1 MSYNNVN
8 RSLLLWPTF
17 ILATLPITK
26 QSSYNY
32 HRKFVILLLSFCLI
46 ICCCCSSLCW
56 SHIHYHDHHHHHTVD
71 EEYLDSR
78 KELPCGH
85 IPPKLNQIRF
95 AHIDVD
101 NNEQNDNDDHH
112 IINKRNEPKQQ
123 QRYQNLRIKY
133 FYDESVEKIT
143 KEKYLIID
151 KVVLPEAINYWQQAL
166 FVKPFNVPIKLNRRC
181 IRDNPEFLV
190 NQDYCIE
197 GCEQHTFCGEVV
209 IPDEHLE
216 DCVVCDEHGRD
227 CLRQKTSSTN
237 HSLINGINDADF
249 VFYIST
255 LQSTRCGKG
264 STIAYAAHCQQ
275 ETHLNRP
282 IAGHANICPDSIS
295 TKPQDLETL
304 ISTFKHEILHALGF
318 SVSLYAFYLDPNG
331 SNPTI
336 DALKNQQNKHSL
348 NNNRGLLNGGG
359 GSGGGSM
366 LMISKKIL
374 QRVPRKNWMV
384 RGGNITNNV
393 FVIST
398 PNVLREVRNHFN
410 CSKLEGAELENQ
422 GEDGTLLTHW
432 EKRLFENE
440 AMTGTHTQNPVYS
453 RITLALM
460 EDTGWYKVNYSL
472 AQPLEWGRNLGCDFA
487 MKSCK
492 EWIDTKRRQG
502 KSIHPF
508 CDRVKKDPLQTEC
521 TDNRDSVAL
530 CNLRQ
535 YDEKLDRK
543 FQNFDDIKNI
553 SHDSVSYFGGSVIL
567 ADYCPYIQEFTWKQ
581 NNETVRGSKCSYPEN
596 NPSIEKNFALEHYGI
611 DSKCMNHGDEMW
623 VERTCQEI
631 RQWQHWGSGCY
642 QYRCTEDGFISIL
655 IANHTYIC
663 LYDNQEIKIQLFYN
677 NWLHK
682 GSIICPKCTELCSN
696 CKILDSENLDR
707 LKNVTVYD
715 RDHLKCSSTTPK
727 NYSDSFFIIYLI
739 LSVIFIYF
747 SS

>member
-1 MSYNNVN
+1 MSYYNQKNYW
-8 RSLLLWPTF
+8 SSPLWPF
-17 ILATLPITK
+17 YSTLNINITIR
-26 QSSYNY
+26 SSFS
-32 HRKFVILLLSFCLI
+32 HRKFVILLFGLIFCHSTLCLSHMI
-46 ICCCCSSLCW
+46 T
-56 SHIHYHDHHHHHTVD
+56 DHHHHHNYD
-71 EEYLDSR
+71 DDEYLNLR
-78 KELPCGH
+78 KEFPCGH

-95 AHIDVD
+95 VHI
-101 NNEQNDNDDHH
+101 NHH
-112 IINKRNEPKQQ
+112 HNRNKRNEQPTINHH
-123 QRYQNLRIKY
+123 QNLRIKY

-151 KVVLPEAINYWQQAL
+151 KVVLPEAISYWQQAL
-166 FVKPFNVPIKLNRRC
+166 FVKPFHVPIKLNRRC
-181 IRDNPEFLV
+181 IRDNPDFLV

-197 GCEQHTFCGEVV
+197 GCEQHTLCGEVV

-227 CLRQKTSSTN
+227 CVREKPSGTN
-237 HSLINGINDADF
+237 HSLINGIQDADF

-255 LQSTRCGKG
+255 LQSVRCGKG

-275 ETHLNRP
+275 ETTLNRP

-331 SNPTI
+331 LNPTV
-336 DALKNQQNKHSL
+336 DAFKKLQNKQQTL
-348 NNNRGLLNGGG
+348 ANNRSTFN
-359 GSGGGSM
+359 GGGSM

-492 EWIDTKRRQG
+492 EWMDTKRRQG

-521 TDNRDSVAL
+521 NDNRDSVAL

-535 YDEKLDRK
+535 YDQKLDRK
-543 FQNFDDIKNI
+543 FQIFDEIKNV
-553 SHDSVSYFGGSVIL
+553 SQDAVSYYGGSVIL

-581 NNETVRGSKCSYPEN
+581 NNETVRGSKCSFPEN
-596 NPSIEKNFALEHYGI
+596 NPSIEKNFALEHYGTN
-611 DSKCMNHGDEMW
+611 SKCMNHGDEMW

-642 QYRCTEDGFISIL
+642 QYRCTEDGFLSI
-655 IANHTYIC
+655 IIKNHTYIC
-663 LYDNQEIKIQLFYN
+663 MFDNQEIKIQLSYN

-696 CKILDSENLDR
+696 CKQLDPESLER
-707 LKNVTVYD
+707 LKNETIYD
-715 RDHLKCSSTTPK
+715 RDHLKCSATTPNYFK
-727 NYSDSFFIIYLI
+727 NYSYFLFFIYLI
-739 LSVIFIYF
+739 SSVIITHFFFTTF
-747 SS
+747 SHSHL